1 MSEAAQL
8 AVNGLMSGSLLMLPA
23 IGFSLIYGV
32 LRFPNFAVASIATIG
47 GFSAYVANVFFHW
60 PLPVSIAFAFLI
72 AGSIGVGSDFLLLRP
87 LRKAGIVAAAIGSLA
102 LNIFLENVVRFSFG
116 NDLRGLNVPIM
127 RDVVVLGLHVGRQQ
141 VFNVAWAATAAI
153 ILFLLLK
160 NSRIGKQM
168 RAVADNPMLAR
179 IQRIDALQ
187 VGNITTFIAMG
198 LAGIGGALLALDTS
212 VDPLLGFR
220 ILLPLFAA
228 CVIGGIGSFPG
239 AVVGAA
245 IIGIGEEMA
254 AVLWSPAYR
263 TGVGFIA
270 IVITLMIRP
279 SGIFS
284 RQ

>member
-1 MSEAAQL
+1 MAEAAQL
-8 AVNGLMSGSLLMLPA
+8 AVNGLMAGGLLMLPA

-47 GFSAYVANVFFHW
+47 GFSAYVANVLLHW
-60 PLPVSIAFAFLI
+60 PLPAAIAFAFLV
-72 AGSIGVGSDFLLLRP
+72 AGLIGVGSDYLLLRP

-127 RDVVVLGLHVGRQQ
+127 RDVIVFGLHVGRQQ
-141 VFNVAWAATAAI
+141 AFNIAWAATAAI
-153 ILFLLLK
+153 VLFLLLRY
-160 NSRIGKQM
+160 SRIGKQM
-168 RAVADNPMLAR
+168 RAVADNPVLAR
-179 IQRIDALQ
+179 IHRIDALL
-187 VGNITTFIAMG
+187 VGNVTTFIAMG
-198 LAGIGGALLALDTS
+198 LAGIGGSLLALDTS

-228 CVIGGIGSFPG
+228 CVLGGIGSFPG
-239 AVVGAA
+239 ALLGAA

-254 AVLWSPAYR
+254 AALWSPAYR